1 MIGLIQ
7 SGKTSR
13 KRFEVILLCFVAS
26 FICYIDRVNISV
38 AIIPMQDEFQ
48 WSATLKGMVL
58 SSFYI
63 GYTLFQI
70 PIGYLT
76 NKRGGKVILGFALA
90 WWSLTTILTPIAS
103 FMSFSALIII
113 RILMGAGETGT
124 FPASYNL
131 FSKWVPKS
139 ERSRAVALMVS
150 GIPLG
155 TLFALTTTGIIIE
168 KWGWES
174 VFYLFGGL
182 GLLFAVVWKSRIYNN
197 PESHPR
203 ISKDELKLL
212 SDAQE
217 LSKVQTKNIKWYELL
232 KYKPVIALVIN
243 HFCSNWGFYVL
254 LSWLPSYFKTVQ
266 GVNLTSAGFYAAA
279 PWLTMFII
287 SNVAAWIADKL
298 IAKGKDL
305 TSVRKSFQI
314 IGLLGSALFLFL
326 TKDASTVNSAVI
338 LLCISMAF
346 LALTW
351 SGFLPNHLDIAPQ
364 HAGLLLSITNTVG
377 TLPGI
382 IGVYI
387 TGYLIDT
394 FDGSYSVIFILAA
407 VINVIGALIW
417 FFMASGKKLDLGKV

>member
-1 MIGLIQ
+1 MVGLDQ
-7 SGKTSR
+7 AGRTSR
-13 KRFEVILLCFVAS
+13 KRYEVIFLCFIAS

-38 AIIPMQDEFQ
+38 AIIPMQEEFQ
-48 WSATLKGMVL
+48 WSATLKGLVL
-58 SSFYI
+58 SSFYV

-70 PIGYLT
+70 PIGWLT
-76 NKRGGKVILGFALA
+76 NKRGGRIILGFALI
-90 WWSLTTILTPIAS
+90 WWSITTILTPVAS
-103 FMSFSALIII
+103 LFSFSALIII

-131 FSKWVPKS
+131 FSRWVPKS
-139 ERSRAVALMVS
+139 ERSRAVAFMVS

-155 TLFALTTTGIIIE
+155 TLFALTTTGFIIE

-182 GLLFAVVWKSRIYNN
+182 GLLFGIVWFRRIYNQ
-197 PESHPR
+197 PEAHPS
-203 ISKDELKLL
+203 ISTDELRLL
-212 SDAQE
+212 KA
-217 LSKVQTKNIKWYELL
+217 SKESVVTQTSTIKWYHLF
-232 KYKPVIALVIN
+232 KYKPVIALIIN

-279 PWLTMFII
+279 PWLTMFLV
-287 SNVAAWIADKL
+287 SNASAWVADKL
-298 IAKGKDL
+298 IGNGTDL
-305 TSVRKSFQI
+305 TLVRKSFQV

-326 TKDASTVNSAVI
+326 TKDASSVNSATI
-338 LLCISMAF
+338 LLCSSMAF
-346 LALTW
+346 LALSW

-364 HAGLLLSITNTVG
+364 YAGLLLSITNTVG

-387 TGYLIDT
+387 TGYLIDS
-394 FDGSYSVIFILAA
+394 FGGSYSVVFIVAA
-407 VINVIGALIW
+407 IINVIGAVIW
-417 FFMASGKKLDLGKV
+417 LFMASGKKLDFAKV